1 MSPSNNAEMKQA
13 VLRLVA
19 IVVGLDAVVIGGYY
33 AMHIEDSSQTIQTRF
48 VAVWLML
55 TLLAV
60 AVGMRRVRAA
70 RTRARRTP

>member
-1 MSPSNNAEMKQA
+1 MASAQSAELRAA

-19 IVVGLDAVVIGGYY
+19 IVVVLDAAVIGVYY
-33 AMHIEDSSQTIQTRF
+33 ALHIRDSSSTTQTRF

-70 RTRARRTP
+70 RTKSRPGP